1 MKFRILILIS
11 LLFLVVGIFAQNKVR
26 IYGYVIDMDNRGIEM
41 ANVYFEN
48 TTTGTVTNQNGY
60 YDFNRR
66 N

>member
-41 ANVYFEN
+41 ANVYFEILLRE
-48 TTTGTVTNQNGY
+48 Q
-60 YDFNRR
+60 
-66 N
+66 